1 MTDPVGLWEA
11 AASLGL
17 VALAIVLSRWQ
28 GMGVERS
35 IAWAAVR
42 AAVQLLAVGSVLA
55 VVFRS
60 AHSWAWSIVWVGGMV
75 VVAAL
80 TVRRRAPT
88 IPGLGW
94 VGFASIAA
102 STGISLALL
111 LIPDVLPAEPVT
123 FVVVAGITIGNT
135 MPSTVLA
142 VDLVTRYARDHRLA
156 LEGLL
161 SLGFDA
167 KGTTRFMVGETART
181 ALIPQ
186 IERTKVVGLIALPG
200 AMTGLLLAGVDAF
213 DAVVV
218 QLVIMYLVLGSVAI
232 TVAIVTLAASRRV
245 LTPDLRLSAW
255 TLVADAEASSRRRL
269 MGRSRHQLAQP
280 RRR

>member
-1 MTDPVGLWEA
+1 VTDPVGVWEA
-11 AASLGL
+11 AASLTL
-17 VALAIVLSRWQ
+17 VALAIALSRWQ
-28 GMGVERS
+28 RMGIERS
-35 IAWAAVR
+35 IAWAALR
-42 AAVQLLAVGSVLA
+42 AAVQLLAVGAVLA
-55 VVFRS
+55 VIFRS
-60 AHSWAWSIVWVGGMV
+60 SHSWLWSVAWVAGMV
-75 VVAAL
+75 IVAAF
-80 TVRRRAPT
+80 TVRRRAPA

-94 VGFASIAA
+94 VGFGSIAA
-102 STGISLALL
+102 STGVSLALL

-142 VDLVTRYARDHRLA
+142 VDLVTRYARDHRLD

-167 KGTTRFMVGETART
+167 RGTTRFLVTETARI

-218 QLVIMYLVLGSVAI
+218 QLVIMYLVLGSVA
-232 TVAIVTLAASRRV
+232 TSVAIVTLAASRKV
-245 LTPDLRLSAW
+245 LTPDLRLAPW
-255 TLVADAEASSRRRL
+255 TANPAGSGS
-269 MGRSRHQLAQP
+269 QP
-280 RRR
+280 RRLLGHSRHRITEPRPR

>member
-1 MTDPVGLWEA
+1 MTDPVGVWEA
-11 AASLGL
+11 AASLTL
-17 VALAIVLSRWQ
+17 VALAIALSRWQ
-28 GMGVERS
+28 RMGIERS
-35 IAWAAVR
+35 IAWAALR
-42 AAVQLLAVGSVLA
+42 AAVQLLAVGAVLA
-55 VVFRS
+55 VIFRS
-60 AHSWAWSIVWVGGMV
+60 SHSWLWSVVWVAGMV
-75 VVAAL
+75 LVAAF
-80 TVRRRAPT
+80 TVQRRAPT

-94 VGFASIAA
+94 VGLAAIAA
-102 STGISLALL
+102 STGVSLALL
-111 LIPDVLPAEPVT
+111 LLPDVLPAEPVT

-142 VDLVTRYARDHRLA
+142 ADLVTRYARDHRLD

-167 KGTTRFMVGETART
+167 KGTTRFLVTETARI

-232 TVAIVTLAASRRV
+232 SVAIVTLAASRKV
-245 LTPDLRLSAW
+245 LTADLRLAAW
-255 TLVADAEASSRRRL
+255 TARPAGGGESPRRL
-269 MGRSRHQLAQP
+269 LGHPRHRLAEP
-280 RRR
+280 RPR